1 MSIDALL
8 NPDKEAHFMT
18 FETSDQD
25 IHNAVMDAQ
34 AAQENTDINGGD
46 NDKDDDTVPP
56 VRPSRCQALQVVATL
71 QSFIGAMDEPY
82 ACKLEGI
89 LASFGRRTRLE
100 ESHNMVDSRMT
111 DFFKKK

>member
-1 MSIDALL
+1 MIIDALL

-46 NDKDDDTVPP
+46 DDKDDDTAPP
-56 VRPSRCQALQVVATL
+56 VWPSHCQALQAVTTL

-82 ACKLEGI
+82 ARKLES
-89 LASFGRRTRLE
+89 LWA
-100 ESHNMVDSRMT
+100 
-111 DFFKKK
+111 